1 MKIMQIKKI
10 FEYLPIIIIVYLVY
24 IFANDYI
31 NNKYEDYVFIDTD
44 NNIKIHIVSNPVIQ
58 IPKHNELYKEK
69 ERGQKFSLQ
78 HLLRSEKL
86 YICEF
91 GSNSK
96 YKIIDDTY
104 CIRMILKYGQ
114 TNFKSKILINFIKTQ
129 YEEKLKEL

>member
-1 MKIMQIKKI
+1 MKI
-10 FEYLPIIIIVYLVY
+10 FNWLPTIIIVFLTC
-24 IFANDYI
+24 IFINSYI

-44 NNIKIHIVSNPVIQ
+44 NNIKIHIISNPVIQ

-69 ERGQKFSLQ
+69 ESGQKFSLQ

-96 YKIIDDTY
+96 DKIIDDTY
-104 CIRMILKYGQ
+104 CFRMILKYGQ

>member
-1 MKIMQIKKI
+1 MKI
-10 FEYLPIIIIVYLVY
+10 FNWLPTIIIVFLTC
-24 IFANDYI
+24 IFINSYI

-69 ERGQKFSLQ
+69 ESGQKFSLQ

-96 YKIIDDTY
+96 DKIIDDTY
-104 CIRMILKYGQ
+104 CFRMILKYGQ